1 MLLTLMDAA
10 TVLSTE
16 LTFDLS
22 SSSFQFCQEEA
33 TWSWHKN
40 HDPFVKDQWFISTG
54 PFVKDHQAK
63 VLNKSLALSAANA
76 TIFDIFSTGLLG
88 SLVDL
93 TPKAAAVPKLRDLTN
108 KVFCSE
114 IVMSSEVQMPCFFE
128 QVPGTVELVND
139 VKELWWP
146 LAFHGP
152 LASPLLL
159 SRNGKQPFGQ
169 GKQNLNQKMAADET
183 AL

>member
-1 MLLTLMDAA
+1 MISALKFNKKVAAKSSNLSLFFSQNDADLDDAA

-76 TIFDIFSTGLLG
+76 TIFDIYP
-88 SLVDL
+88 LVCL
-93 TPKAAAVPKLRDLTN
+93 AA
-108 KVFCSE
+108 
-114 IVMSSEVQMPCFFE
+114 
-128 QVPGTVELVND
+128 
-139 VKELWWP
+139 
-146 LAFHGP
+146 
-152 LASPLLL
+152 
-159 SRNGKQPFGQ
+159 
-169 GKQNLNQKMAADET
+169 
-183 AL
+183 